1 MEPTELL
8 SMLARAL
15 AKVDTDRPLAM
26 RLCEACVDMLQAQG
40 GAFTVSAEP
49 GGRQAVSTPGM
60 FEQLEPLQEILGE
73 GPVHK
78 ALTEDR
84 LVVLRIDGVLIEGAI
99 NEFPVFSQMAES
111 VGDDVTLYAVPMR
124 AGKRV
129 VGVLSLYVTADPVAR
144 SAQDLQVLA
153 DAVGMSLLGDVESL
167 DWSERARLHQAT
179 GMVLAQLRVP
189 PDDALAVI
197 RAHAFSHSMSLLS
210 VAEAV
215 LERHLTFSLDEPKD
229 EKIEGTEDS

>member
-1 MEPTELL
+1 MDPAELL

-26 RLCEACVDMLQAQG
+26 RLCEACVDTLRAQG

-49 GGRQAVSTPGM
+49 GEHLSVSTPGM

-78 ALTEDR
+78 AMAEDR
-84 LVVLRIDGVLIEGAI
+84 LVILRIDDVAIAGVV
-99 NEFPVFSQMAES
+99 NEYPVFSQLAGT
-111 VGDDVTLYAVPMR
+111 VGDDLTLYAVPMR
-124 AGKRV
+124 SGSRV
-129 VGVLSLYVTADPVAR
+129 VGVLSLYVTADPPAR
-144 SAQDLQVLA
+144 SAEDLQFLA
-153 DAVGMSLLGDVESL
+153 DAVGASLLGDVESL
-167 DWSERARLHQAT
+167 DWSERAQLHQAT

-197 RAHAFSHSMSLLS
+197 RAHAFSHSTSLLS
-210 VAEAV
+210 VAEDV
-215 LERHLTFSLDEPKD
+215 LERRLTFSLDEPESD
-229 EKIEGTEDS
+229 QTEGTKEP